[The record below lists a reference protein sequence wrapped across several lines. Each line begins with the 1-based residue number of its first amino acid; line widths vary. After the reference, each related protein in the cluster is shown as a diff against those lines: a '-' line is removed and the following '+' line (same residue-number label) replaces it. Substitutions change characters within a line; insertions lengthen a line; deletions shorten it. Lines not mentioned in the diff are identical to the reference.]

1 MIYPKIDIRG
11 KNDERSSR
19 VDLLVTRGS
28 EESHTII
35 NQLLLVHS
43 IIESIKTTD
52 VAKHIMLL

>member
-19 VDLLVTRGS
+19 VDVLVTRGS
-28 EESHTII
+28 EESHT
-35 NQLLLVHS
+35 NLLVHS